1 MRHWSLGVIIFM
13 AFIIGPAAPAC
24 ARAIAGLHF
33 ADTLHV
39 QEARFTLSGV
49 ASYKKFGF
57 PVLVAALWLAHAER
71 DPDKILIEDMPR
83 RYVTHFQRG
92 VSSRRVCRAW
102 NEGLDA
108 NSPGASGEV
117 KQQFQTLCLWIHDF
131 RAGDEIAVTYLPGRG
146 SIVELDGT
154 RVGEIP
160 GKGFADA
167 YFACALGPRP
177 SLGKGFKKALLG
189 GL

>member
-1 MRHWSLGVIIFM
+1 MRHLSLGAVVCMALVI
-13 AFIIGPAAPAC
+13 GVAAPAF
-24 ARAIAGLHF
+24 ARAIAGVDF
-33 ADTLHV
+33 ADTLQV
-39 QEARFTLSGV
+39 QETRFTLNGV
-49 ASYKKFGF
+49 ASYKKLGRQI
-57 PVLVAALWLAHAER
+57 LVAALWLEHAER
-71 DPDKILIEDMPR
+71 DPDKILTGDMPR

-92 VSSRRVCRAW
+92 VSSQRVCRAW
-102 NEGLDA
+102 NDGLDA

-117 KQQFQTLCLWIHDF
+117 KQQFKTLCLWIHDF
-131 RAGDEIAVTYLPGRG
+131 RAGEEIAVTYVPGRG

-167 YFACALGPRP
+167 YLACVLGPKP

-189 GL
+189 L

>member
-1 MRHWSLGVIIFM
+1 MRRWSLGVIIFM
-13 AFIIGPAAPAC
+13 AFISGAAAPAC
-24 ARAIAGLHF
+24 ARAIAGLQF

-39 QEARFTLSGV
+39 QETRFTLNGV

-71 DPDKILIEDMPR
+71 DPGRILIEDMPR

-92 VSSRRVCRAW
+92 VSSRRICRAW

-131 RAGDEIAVTYLPGRG
+131 RSGDEIAVTYFPGRG
-146 SIVELDGT
+146 SLVELDGR

-167 YFACALGPRP
+167 YFACALGPSP

-189 GL
+189 GS

>member
-1 MRHWSLGVIIFM
+1 MRHLSLGVIVCM
-13 AFIIGPAAPAC
+13 AFLAGAAAPAC
-24 ARAIAGLHF
+24 ARAIAGLDF
-33 ADTLHV
+33 ADTLQV
-39 QEARFTLSGV
+39 QETRFTLSGV

-71 DPDKILIEDMPR
+71 DPGKILIEDMPR

-92 VSSRRVCRAW
+92 VSSRRICRAW
-102 NEGLDA
+102 KEGLEA

-117 KQQFQTLCLWIHDF
+117 KQQFQTLCLWIHDV
-131 RAGDEIAVTYLPGRG
+131 RAGDEIAVTYFPGRG

-154 RVGEIP
+154 RVGEIS

-177 SLGKGFKKALLG
+177 GLGKGFKRALLG
-189 GL
+189 G

>member
-1 MRHWSLGVIIFM
+1 M
-13 AFIIGPAAPAC
+13 AFVTGAAEPAR
-24 ARAIAGLHF
+24 ARAIAGVDF
-33 ADTLHV
+33 ADTL
-39 QEARFTLSGV
+39 QIEETRFTLSGV
-49 ASYKKFGF
+49 ASYKKLGF
-57 PVLVAALWLAHAER
+57 SILVAALWLAHAER
-71 DPDKILIEDMPR
+71 DPDKILIEDVPR
-83 RYVTHFQRG
+83 RYVTHFQRK

-102 NEGLDA
+102 NESLDA

-154 RVGEIP
+154 RVGVIP
-160 GKGFADA
+160 GKDFADA
-167 YFACALGPRP
+167 YLACALGHKP

-189 GL
+189 L